1 MPLRVPAAAGVA
13 AAEELD
19 PDLDLVVAARAECRE
34 VVALVRVALGRVEER
49 EQGVRQAV
57 CGKVAEAA
65 RARAV
70 D

>member
-1 MPLRVPAAAGVA
+1 M
-13 AAEELD
+13 AAEEELD
-19 PDLDLVVAARAECRE
+19 LDLDLVVAVRAECQE
-34 VVALVRVALGRVEER
+34 VVALVRAALGRVEER

-65 RARAV
+65 QAREV